1 MKYLLKNIENQY
13 WSVNTFFA
21 VEISWLEQDDLW
33 FFSCNIIINWYLSQ
47 EAFENSKSYV
57 NKYKQLIIDN
67 QVKEFYKISEGELFN
82 SEWATSKE
90 KLKNVIIQRIITS
103 VLVEWIEKN
112 IFTNENW
119 DEVNFINSE
128 IIEL

>member
-13 WSVNTFFA
+13 WSFNTFFT

-33 FFSCNIIINWYLSQ
+33 FFSCNIILNGYLNQ
-47 EAFENSKSYV
+47 EVFENSKSYV

-67 QVKEFYKISEGELFN
+67 QVKEFYKISEGELFS

-119 DEVNFINSE
+119 DKVNFINSE